1 MCLTRVQK
9 KKLLGHHSKAAKLF
23 SKNNTGSATGR
34 LLLKPGPGPWTRI
47 LKNLDLEK
55 PGQ

>member
-23 SKNNTGSATGR
+23 SKNNTESATGR
-34 LLLKPGPGPWTRI
+34 LLLKPGPGPWTWALDPD
-47 LKNLDLEK
+47 LKK
-55 PGQ
+55 PGP